1 MTRLLI
7 DEGLQQKAEEDLL
20 KLMIGENLQPESFYY
35 SPYILRM
42 INEKLLETGISIG
55 LGEKT
60 DRNLIDT
67 YWKDLTLPI
76 DVDVVIRRIDS
87 VKVNSSLELIVLIKD
102 DTTRSKI
109 WDDLYSLKKLKP
121 RNERVFRGTFSQFG
135 DISIEEILNQLHE
148 ILEKNSLNFK
158 DENYILKREQTLKD
172 NILFES
178 MFSSNISFSCLF
190 CNMCEL
196 PSNYSVNPIP
206 NKNEQSFQQ
215 LFTEKRICFPSNL
228 ASLSLDE
235 GIEISSVVNKRIEEY
250 CYPVIYLK
258 NKSGDIIDFQ
268 LALRQNEGV
277 CVFQDSKKGRCTI
290 HESKPLSCFSY
301 PFMIHKVEN
310 NHFTIEVDF
319 SCPGIR
325 EESQLP
331 ENNFMDEILRRVSEE
346 KITDL
351 SFKEILSLKWNLS
364 EYYRDGERVLQDEI
378 NEASNFI
385 SEEYSSMNE
394 Q

>member
-35 SPYILRM
+35 SPYILRI
-42 INEKLLETGISIG
+42 INEKLLETGISVG

-76 DVDVVIRRIDS
+76 DVDVIIRRIDG

-102 DTTRSKI
+102 DTIKSII
-109 WDDLYSLKKLKP
+109 WDDLYSLKKMKP

-135 DISIEEILNQLHE
+135 DTSIDEILNQLHE

-158 DENYILKREQTLKD
+158 DENYILKREQTVND

-178 MFSSNISFSCLF
+178 MFSSNIGFSCLF

-206 NKNEQSFQQ
+206 NKNEQPFQE
-215 LFTEKRICFPSNL
+215 LFTEKRIGFPSNL

-235 GIEISSVVNKRIEEY
+235 GIEISSVINKRIEEF
-250 CYPVIYLK
+250 CYPIIYLK
-258 NKSGDIIDFQ
+258 NKLGDIIDFQ

-277 CVFQDSKKGRCTI
+277 CVFQDGKKGRCTI

-301 PFMIHKVEN
+301 PFMIHTVDN

-325 EESQLP
+325 EESQHP
-331 ENNFMDEILRRVSEE
+331 ENPFMDEILRRISEE
-346 KITDL
+346 DITDL
-351 SFKEILSLKWNLS
+351 SFKEILSLKWDLS

-385 SEEYSSMNE
+385 IEEYSSMNE

>member
-7 DEGLQQKAEEDLL
+7 NEGLQQKAEEDLL

-42 INEKLLETGISIG
+42 INEKLLETGISVG

-67 YWKDLTLPI
+67 YWKNLTLPI
-76 DVDVVIRRIDS
+76 DVDVIIRRIDS
-87 VKVNSSLELIVLIKD
+87 VKLNSSLELIVLIKD
-102 DTTRSKI
+102 DTIRSII
-109 WDDLYSLKKLKP
+109 WDDLYSLKKMKP

-135 DISIEEILNQLHE
+135 DISIDEIFNQLHE
-148 ILEKNSLNFK
+148 ILEKNSINFEV
-158 DENYILKREQTLKD
+158 ENYVLKREQTIKD

-178 MFSSNISFSCLF
+178 MLSSDISFSCLF

-206 NKNEQSFQQ
+206 NRTEQPFQE

-235 GIEISSVVNKRIEEY
+235 GIEISSVVNKRIEEF

-268 LALRQNEGV
+268 LALRQNKGV
-277 CVFQDSKKGRCTI
+277 CVFQDSKKGKCTI

-301 PFMIHKVEN
+301 PFMIHKVDN

-331 ENNFMDEILRRVSEE
+331 ENQFMDEILRRISEE

-351 SFKEILSLKWNLS
+351 NFKELLSLKWDLS

-378 NEASNFI
+378 NEATNFI
-385 SEEYSSMNE
+385 NEEYSSMNE
-394 Q
+394 